1 MYDSATTVVTD
12 AITALGAKA
21 LVVLGATIVV
31 AGGVFLIRWG
41 FSSAKGALDGNV
53 GKYDP
58 ILAIRSHHFKDE
70 MEFDAYVH
78 GRNKFRKEG
87 FTFDAEL
94 D

>member
-41 FSSAKGALDGNV
+41 FRKAKHGLS
-53 GKYDP
+53 GK
-58 ILAIRSHHFKDE
+58 
-70 MEFDAYVH
+70 V
-78 GRNKFRKEG
+78 
-87 FTFDAEL
+87 
-94 D
+94 